1 VNTAERINTLEG
13 LLARIQKNAAA
24 PRPARAAAS
33 WGAPESVPRPVT
45 PVAAAQPTAPP
56 ASPVTPVTSL
66 EATQPGLMSPLFAPP
81 APVPAPPRPISLRA
95 EYAKPVPVASSTSMP
110 PMVKTIPF
118 GRPAAPGPGPDG
130 SVGPRAPLL
139 PAPGGSLLELDDM
152 DDELLA
158 SPAAKAPTRVPA
170 PAPSEVQEVSLDDV
184 DVFFEDEAPAAAKA
198 LSKEQTEQLARDAE
212 AEEWRR
218 LEEEARRIEAEEA
231 RAARELHERIAARKA
246 EEERVAREAAENAE
260 AERLAA
266 LKAEEDR
273 LAREAAEKAEAE
285 RVAALKAEED
295 RLAREA
301 VEKAEAE
308 RLAALKAEE
317 DRLAREAAEKAEA
330 ERVAALKAAEE
341 RLAREAAE
349 KVEAERV
356 AALKAEEDRLARE
369 AAEKAAEELA
379 ALAARQA
386 AEAPPASARQ
396 PRGDQRPL
404 ELDMA
409 LVDLDDDEEQPPQSG
424 EIESQRQP
432 TALAEDVG
440 FPDEPGALQVRLV
453 AEQAPALSSGALAVV
468 EVRADVTL
476 RRPLQG
482 DASSFLGAVRAG
494 RPTSFGDLLDAALS
508 LGS

>member
-317 DRLAREAAEKAEA
+317 DRLAREAAEKA
-330 ERVAALKAAEE
+330 
-341 RLAREAAE
+341 
-349 KVEAERV
+349 
-356 AALKAEEDRLARE
+356 
-369 AAEKAAEELA
+369 
-379 ALAARQA
+379 
-386 AEAPPASARQ
+386 
-396 PRGDQRPL
+396 
-404 ELDMA
+404 
-409 LVDLDDDEEQPPQSG
+409 
-424 EIESQRQP
+424 
-432 TALAEDVG
+432 
-440 FPDEPGALQVRLV
+440 
-453 AEQAPALSSGALAVV
+453 
-468 EVRADVTL
+468 
-476 RRPLQG
+476 
-482 DASSFLGAVRAG
+482 
-494 RPTSFGDLLDAALS
+494 
-508 LGS
+508 